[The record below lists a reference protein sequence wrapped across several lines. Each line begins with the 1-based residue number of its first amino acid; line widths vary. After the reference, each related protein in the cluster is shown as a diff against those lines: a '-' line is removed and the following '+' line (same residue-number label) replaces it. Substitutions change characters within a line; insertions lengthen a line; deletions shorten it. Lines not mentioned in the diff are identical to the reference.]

1 MLILALDSSA
11 TTATVSLLE
20 DGVPVASSHIYDKLT
35 HSEKLLP
42 MIDSLL
48 NFIQKS
54 IDDVDL
60 ISVSS
65 GPGSF
70 TGIRIGVS
78 CVKGLSFTKNIPIAP
93 VSTLE
98 ALAYNVRLFA
108 EYSGEETVICP
119 CMDARRNELYNALF
133 SYDGCEFKRITPD
146 RAIGCEA
153 LEEELLA
160 MNKRVLLLGDGGR
173 KMHAYLKGINS
184 DINYSAVPV
193 SLCMQ
198 NAESV
203 GYLGYLKHQNGE
215 TTDANGLVCTYLR
228 PSQAERN
235 IKEENRQ

>member
-20 DGVPVASSHIYDKLT
+20 NGVPIASSHIYDKLT

-48 NFIQKS
+48 TFVQKS

-60 ISVSS
+60 ISVSA

-70 TGIRIGVS
+70 TGVRIGVS
-78 CVKGLSFTKNIPIAP
+78 CVKGLAYSRNIPISS

-98 ALAYNVRLFA
+98 ALAYNCRLFDLYNGD
-108 EYSGEETVICP
+108 EVILCP

-133 SYDGCEFKRITPD
+133 SYNGSEFKRLTED
-146 RAIGCEA
+146 RAISCED
-153 LEEELLA
+153 LEQELSKFN
-160 MNKRVLLLGDGGR
+160 NKIYLLGDGGR
-173 KMHAYLKGINS
+173 KMHSYLNGVS
-184 DINYSAVPV
+184 SSLDFSAVPDA
-193 SLCMQ
+193 LCMQ

-203 GYLGYLKHQNGE
+203 GYLGYQYFLDGK
-215 TTDANGLVCTYLR
+215 TTDAAGLVCTYLR

-235 IKEENRQ
+235 LKEDK

>member
-20 DGVPVASSHIYDKLT
+20 NGAPIASSHIYDKLT
-35 HSEKLLP
+35 HSEKILP

-48 NFIQKS
+48 TFVQKS

-70 TGIRIGVS
+70 TGVRIGVS
-78 CVKGLSFTKNIPIAP
+78 CVKGLAYSRNIPISP

-98 ALAYNVRLFA
+98 ALAYNLRLF
-108 EYSGEETVICP
+108 EPCNGDEVIVCP

-133 SYDGCEFKRITPD
+133 TYDGNEFRRITDD
-146 RAIGCEA
+146 RAISCEA
-153 LEEELLA
+153 LEEELLSLG
-160 MNKRVLLLGDGGR
+160 KKVYLLGDGGR
-173 KMHAYLKGINS
+173 KMHGHLKEINS
-184 DINYSAVPV
+184 SLDFFAVPNA
-193 SLCMQ
+193 LCMQ

-203 GYLGYLKHQNGE
+203 GRLGYQYYLEGK
-215 TTDANGLVCTYLR
+215 TTDSAGLVCTYLR

-235 IKEENRQ
+235 LKEDK